1 MRLGQLDVTAPVSL
15 PGLEINIREVVSH
28 PAFANNPVAI
38 NDIAIVIME
47 RPVTFTDMI
56 RPICVFQ
63 EEVEE
68 VEEMKEEEEEE
79 EEEVGGELVVAG
91 WGRTEKSRSSA
102 VLQFTRLRRV
112 ARPLCQMEYRLA
124 GSEGRLGPLT
134 QGLDILTSQVGRSPF
149 IRQIV
154 DISRPMDDTF

>member
-1 MRLGQLDVTAPVSL
+1 MDVSAPVSL
-15 PGLEINIREVVSH
+15 PGLEVNIMQVVSH

-38 NDIAIVIME
+38 NDIAIVVME

-68 VEEMKEEEEEE
+68 VKEMVELE
-79 EEEVGGELVVAG
+79 EEEVVDDGGELVVAG
-91 WGRTEKSRSSA
+91 WGRTDKGRSSA
-102 VLQFTRLRRV
+102 LLQFTRLRRV
-112 ARPLCQMEYRLA
+112 ERPTCEEQYRVA

-134 QGLDILTSQVGRSPF
+134 QGLDILQSQVE
-149 IRQIV
+149 
-154 DISRPMDDTF
+154 